1 MSIDPTVLLLLI
13 PVGIIALI
21 YLFKYPEIAFGLFIF
36 AYIIKGG
43 INFEFFNLTVLMLTI
58 AISGFFLPVIMG
70 RKVFFKTRMSDF
82 WLFGFVIILLI
93 GCYLTPNPEGGFIK
107 IARFIT
113 IVLIPYVLARVF
125 LQDWEKIKRFLITIF
140 IVASI
145 FSILLTFLSFFGR
158 YEGGRI
164 EFLEVNVIPLATLL
178 VVGLIIAVIGAIGHL
193 FTKWKT
199 GRAYCVLMIPFFIY
213 AIFLTGTRGPL
224 FSTIIGLGFYFL
236 LILKRRPK
244 LVAAIAFICI
254 LMIIFLMQ
262 NFNLIYSYL
271 SEKIPNLEL
280 YSIEEIKSGQSTLD
294 RMKLYSLAIEAILQK
309 PLLGIG
315 TEGFAEISPLFVYPH
330 NIFLEIGAENG
341 IIGLTLFI
349 CFLFT
354 IGWYGLRY
362 LILYFSKLNNQTK
375 TITLIILAISLTL
388 LIEKQFSY
396 GLDSQ
401 KDLFVFLAL
410 MANLSQISKNS
421 YFSK

>member
-1 MSIDPTVLLLLI
+1 MFIDPTVLLLLI

-43 INFEFFNLTVLMLTI
+43 INLGFLNLTAIMLII
-58 AISGFFLPVIMG
+58 AASGFFLPVITG
-70 RKVFFKTRMSDF
+70 RRVSLKPKMSDF
-82 WLFGFVIILLI
+82 WLLGFVIILLI
-93 GCYLTPNPEGGFIK
+93 GYYLTPNPEGGFIK

-125 LQDWEKIKRFLITIF
+125 LRDWEKIKRFLITIF

-145 FSILLTFLSFFGR
+145 YSILLTFLSFLGG
-158 YEGGRI
+158 YGGGRI

-178 VVGLIIAVIGAIGHL
+178 AVGLIIAVIGTVDHL
-193 FTKWKT
+193 FTKWKIR
-199 GRAYCVLMIPFFIY
+199 RAYCVIMIPLFIY
-213 AIFLTGTRGPL
+213 TIFLTGTRGPL

-236 LILKRRPK
+236 LIFKKRPK
-244 LVAAIAFICI
+244 LVAVIAFVCI

-262 NFNLIYSYL
+262 NSNLIYSYL
-271 SEKIPNLEL
+271 SEKIPNLGL
-280 YSIEEIKSGQSTLD
+280 YLIGEIKSGQSTLQ
-294 RMKLYSLAIEAILQK
+294 RKELYSLAIAAFFRK

-341 IIGLTLFI
+341 IIGLILFI

-375 TITLIILAISLTL
+375 TITLTILTISLTL

-396 GLDSQ
+396 GLDSH

-410 MANLSQISKNS
+410 IANLSQISKNS